1 MKIKNKKVLITGG
14 AGFIGSW
21 LAKKLYLDY
30 ECDVV
35 IVDNFSRGNIKNLMI
50 DNNVI
55 TQNIIK
61 IDLMDYD
68 LCVKHIKNVDYVF
81 HLADVVGGIQYVFD
95 NEITVFRNNIIINS
109 NVLNACLTNNI
120 ENYIYIGT
128 ACSYPKEIQMS
139 YEKNV
144 VVEEDAYPANPES
157 SYGWSKL
164 IGEYEADLVKNK
176 TKMNVGILRAHN
188 VYGPNSVY
196 DNYSGQVIPS
206 LIRKCVLYPQE
217 DFIIWG
223 SGKQY
228 RDFIFV
234 DDVVDALILMT
245 EYGMNKGVIQV
256 GSGKP
261 TTIKELAELIV
272 KISGKKIDIKFD
284 LNKQEGDKGRV
295 ANIQKAKKIL
305 NWQPK
310 IDLYTGLQKVYHWI
324 EEKINENRN
333 S

>member
-1 MKIKNKKVLITGG
+1 
-14 AGFIGSW
+14 
-21 LAKKLYLDY
+21 
-30 ECDVV
+30 
-35 IVDNFSRGNIKNLMI
+35 
-50 DNNVI
+50 
-55 TQNIIK
+55 
-61 IDLMDYD
+61 MDYD